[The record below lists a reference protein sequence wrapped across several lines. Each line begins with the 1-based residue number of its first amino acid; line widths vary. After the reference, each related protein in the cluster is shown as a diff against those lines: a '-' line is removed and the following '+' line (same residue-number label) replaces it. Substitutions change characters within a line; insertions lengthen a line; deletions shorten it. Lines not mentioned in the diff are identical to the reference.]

1 MSAVLRAAVMACT
14 VVGLAASALADPIGT
29 WLTASGDPRV
39 ANGGARA
46 GWCGEPTA
54 APSSTKNAD
63 AAKRSRPMVGV
74 PIVLDMKPNGP
85 GKWSGEV
92 YNTGDGKTYNGSI
105 TERDANAIRLEGCRL
120 SSREGQS
127 RTRVQTF
134 AVAQVPLRALRICL
148 EMEDQSK
155 ERLGIFLSVQ
165 LHLAKNI
172 KVDFSE
178 W

>member
-1 MSAVLRAAVMACT
+1 MSAVLRANGCT
-14 VVGLAASALADPIGT
+14 VVGLAASALAESARGSPRAAT
-29 WLTASGDPRV
+29 RAS
-39 ANGGARA
+39 
-46 GWCGEPTA
+46 E
-54 APSSTKNAD
+54 SSTKNAD
-63 AAKRSRPMVGV
+63 AAKRSRPMIGV
-74 PIVLDMKPNGP
+74 PIVLGMKPNGP

-92 YNTGDGKTYNGSI
+92 YNAGDGKTYSGSI

-172 KVDFSE
+172 KVDFSNVI
-178 W
+178 